1 MDTIAEYESCFY
13 HAPTQVVFLMLQHFL
28 KSRSQ
33 EMVFCNNDLTLPMFP
48 SPPPLNPRIA
58 EQVFRYPELPKTLH
72 NLSYASY
79 QSHEDDLLSF
89 GVWKEYS
96 CFIYN

>member
-13 HAPTQVVFLMLQHFL
+13 RTPTQVVFLMLQHFL

-33 EMVFCNNDLTLPMFP
+33 EMAFAIMTSP
-48 SPPPLNPRIA
+48 SPCSLTPTTESQNI
-58 EQVFRYPELPKTLH
+58 EQVFRYLELPKTLH

-79 QSHEDDLLSF
+79 QSHEDNLLSF
-89 GVWKEYS
+89 GV
-96 CFIYN
+96 

>member
-1 MDTIAEYESCFY
+1 
-13 HAPTQVVFLMLQHFL
+13 
-28 KSRSQ
+28 
-33 EMVFCNNDLTLPMFP
+33 MFP